1 MSEVNAPTSTPMD
14 ALDRLAND
22 AFAGRVVRK
31 DLVRQVKVGANVPV
45 YVLEFLLGKYCAS
58 DDPAAIAT
66 GLQVVNQTLQ
76 ENFIRPDESEQ
87 AKAKLKQK
95 GQHRLI
101 DKVDVRLV
109 ASEDKF
115 WAHLSSFGDKYVHIS
130 EDGVYKY
137 ERLLGGGVW
146 CQLDLLYNAD
156 DEEEKKRPFYIRAL
170 KPIQVAAFDMDEYL
184 EARRRFTRDEWL
196 DLVTRSI
203 GLEPAHYDL
212 RGKLLAT
219 LRLLPMVERNY
230 NLIELGPWGTGK
242 SFIFRESSPNAILIS
257 GGKVTVAQLFVNLSS
272 GRVGLLGMWDVVAFD
287 EVAGLEM
294 SDSTVVNM
302 LKDFMESGSF
312 ARGKEEVPTEASI
325 VFIGNTSKPHQE
337 LVRSAHLFADLP
349 KAMIDPAFLDRLHY
363 YLPGWE
369 APKLEKRLFTDHFG
383 LVSDYFAE
391 ALRQLRK
398 QSQVSAIDSDFALGS
413 HLSARDEKAVR
424 KTVSGLLKILH
435 PHGEWTHGELR
446 EYLEFAMEGRRRV
459 KEQLKKLAA
468 HDYAKTAFSY
478 VERDTGHEVWVD
490 VPEQPEEIDPL
501 AEDEA
506 VATEPR
512 QTASAAYDGA
522 PQWVSVA
529 ELIARG
535 EGARVEFKQTARV
548 NLSTKQR
555 DQVIELMVAKAIA
568 GFINAHGGT
577 LLIGVTDRGEVFG
590 LQKDLKTLGS
600 KQNRDGFELWLTGLL
615 DNMLGPTA
623 TSQVSISYEDF
634 PQGTVCRLDVDPG
647 ERPTFLSGGK
657 GEADLYVRL
666 NNSTRLLNTADAV
679 EYVRSHW
686 RS

>member
-1 MSEVNAPTSTPMD
+1 VSEATAPMRMQMD
-14 ALDRLAND
+14 ALDRLSND

-31 DLVRQVKVGANVPV
+31 DLVRQVKVGANVPI

-87 AKAKLKQK
+87 AKAKLKRK

-109 ASEDKF
+109 ASEDKY
-115 WAHLSSFGDKYVHIS
+115 WAHLSSFGDKYVHIP
-130 EDGVYKY
+130 EEVVYRY
-137 ERLLGGGVW
+137 DRLLGGGVW
-146 CQLDLLYNAD
+146 SQLDLVYNAD
-156 DEEEKKRPFYIRAL
+156 DEEAQKRPFYIRAL
-170 KPIQVAAFDMDEYL
+170 KPIQVAAFEMEEYI
-184 EARRRFTRDEWL
+184 AGRGRFSRDEWL
-196 DLVTRSI
+196 DLIMRSI

-212 RGKLLAT
+212 RGKLLAV

-272 GRVGLLGMWDVVAFD
+272 GRIGLLGMWDVVAFD

-312 ARGKEEVPTEASI
+312 VRGKEVMPTEASL
-325 VFIGNTSKPHQE
+325 VFIGNTSRPPQE

-349 KAMIDPAFLDRLHY
+349 NAMIDPAFLDRLHY

-369 APKLEKRLFTDHFG
+369 APKLEQRLFTDHFG

-398 QSQVSAIDSDFALGS
+398 QSQVRAIDNDFALGS
-413 HLSARDEKAVR
+413 HLSTRDEKAVR

-435 PHGEWTHGELR
+435 PHGHWSHGELR
-446 EYLEFAMEGRRRV
+446 EYLEFALEGRRRV

-468 HDYAKTAFSY
+468 HDYAKTSFSY
-478 VERDTGHEVWVD
+478 VERDTGHELWID
-490 VPEQPEEIDPL
+490 APEQPEQIDPR
-501 AEDEA
+501 AEEASGASTSGSTQAPADE
-506 VATEPR
+506 
-512 QTASAAYDGA
+512 TALREA
-522 PQWVSVA
+522 SVA
-529 ELIARG
+529 DLIARG
-535 EGARVEFKQTARV
+535 ESSRVEFKQTARV
-548 NLSTKQR
+548 NVATKQK
-555 DQVIELMVAKAIA
+555 DQVIELMIVKSVA
-568 GFINAHGGT
+568 GFMNADGGT
-577 LLIGVTDRGEVFG
+577 LLVGVTDGGEVSG
-590 LQKDLKTLGS
+590 IEKDLKTLGR
-600 KQNRDGFELWLTGLL
+600 KQSWDGFELWLTGLL

-623 TSQVSISYEDF
+623 TSQVSISHEDF
-634 PQGTVCRLDVDPG
+634 PGGKVCRIDVDAS
-647 ERPTFLSGGK
+647 RKPTFIRGSK

-666 NNSTRLLNTADAV
+666 NNSTRLLNTADAL
-679 EYVRSHW
+679 EYVNSRW
-686 RS
+686 G